1 MGINLYLSAYHYRAI
16 EGNSLTA
23 KAVLGF
29 LYLVGLGVNQD
40 FQRARQLIEPGVKA
54 NNAEAILYFGIMMYY
69 GYGVTRNVDQALR
82 HLIKV
87 SEAGNLL
94 AIYYLAKVNADQTR
108 DMDPLKPCQ
117 SAVKLYKGV
126 AERGYWSHLLMVAHR
141 SYREADYKRAY
152 LLYSYLAEMGY
163 EVCTYAEIGI
173 LY

>member
-1 MGINLYLSAYHYRAI
+1 MFLIYFYRAI
-16 EGNSLTA
+16 ELKSFTA

-54 NNAEAILYFGIMMYY
+54 NNAEAILYFGIMLYH
-69 GYGVTRNVDQALR
+69 GYGVTKNTDLALR

-94 AIYYLAKVNADQTR
+94 AIYYLAKVNADQAR

-141 SYREADYKRAY
+141 SYREGDYKRAY
-152 LLYSYLAEMGY
+152 FLYSYLAEMGY
-163 EVCTYAEIGI
+163 EVGTQCYLRI
-173 LY
+173 

>member
-1 MGINLYLSAYHYRAI
+1 MKSH
-16 EGNSLTA
+16 TA

-29 LYLVGLGVNQD
+29 LYLIGLGVNQD

-54 NNAEAILYFGIMMYY
+54 NNAEATLYFGIMLYY
-69 GYGVTRNVDQALR
+69 GYGIAKNTDQALR

-94 AIYYLAKVNADQTR
+94 AIYYLAKVNADQAR
-108 DMDPLKPCQ
+108 HMDPLKPCQ

-126 AERGYWSHLLMVAHR
+126 AERGYWSHLLTVAHK
-141 SYREADYKRAY
+141 SYKGADYKRAY

-163 EVCTYAEIGI
+163 EVSTLIRT
-173 LY
+173 